1 MTSYIEKLRSNL
13 IAKDLHV
20 NDDVSTR
27 RPGTIDRNY
36 DYEEHESYIK
46 IATR

>member
-1 MTSYIEKLRSNL
+1 MTSYTEKLRNNS
-13 IAKDLHV
+13 IAKGLHV
-20 NDDVSTR
+20 NDDINTR
-27 RPGTIDRNY
+27 CPGKIDRNY